1 MGLFFV
7 GLFFCLFKDLIF
19 GFSFLI
25 RRMHILTTVLIT
37 LNSRCIFFFYYD
49 SSVKL
54 HNMQLG
60 LGELLT
66 KDHQLFKIS
75 GVQYYYTSSLQQ
87 IHFYGMVA
95 DIFYTISANNLLCS
109 CSKSTLVCLDVI
121 SFPLTSARPLLSSF
135 TQSPS

>member
-1 MGLFFV
+1 
-7 GLFFCLFKDLIF
+7 
-19 GFSFLI
+19 
-25 RRMHILTTVLIT
+25 
-37 LNSRCIFFFYYD
+37 
-49 SSVKL
+49 
-54 HNMQLG
+54 MQLG

-75 GVQYYYTSSLQQ
+75 SVQYYYTSSLQQ

-121 SFPLTSARPLLSSF
+121 SSPLTSARPLLSSF